1 MLCDYELEIKYP
13 LTITNCLPTNLSY
26 KLTRMNETLLNEADN
41 MSKMSLSRVGDELYS
56 KYFNTKDTIQTEGVI
71 QRVSKEKVLGI
82 SPENY
87 PLLTIESEQ
96 LKSRSFIKLQKYVS
110 KVGPADRRKRSARRE
125 AP

>member
-1 MLCDYELEIKYP
+1 VLCDYELEIKYP